1 VKSGLRAAAIAVSLA
16 LLIGGEAAGQL
27 AMPSARSQGLAGAF
41 TARARGYE
49 AAIWNPA
56 NLGLPDRPRWS
67 FGLAGVTG
75 TLTNNSLTYGQLSD
89 LYGKFLDDAAKS
101 ELLAEVRTANPDGL
115 LTLDF
120 ELGGSLLGFSLG
132 RFGFGLGTSAAGKGD
147 LSSEALELIL
157 FGNVGESGEGKDFDF
172 SGSNGHTWWLS
183 GGYLS
188 YAQPFNI
195 SREDASPIDLSI
207 GASFKYGAA
216 HRYIRF
222 DDVGTVIRSQPLG
235 LDARAELLDS
245 ETKDVGRYWA
255 FDVGVAAQWENL
267 VAGLTLQNLVGDF
280 VWNLGDFNLTRYA
293 AIAEFGRAVT
303 VDSTAAFY
311 ELSEEDRQRLED
323 FFDRLNLPTRL
334 GIGAAYQVTS
344 KVSLSLDY
352 RDHLGGRLRSLWN
365 RSLAVGGE
373 FYWVRRLPLRAG
385 VTTDFRQMAL
395 TAGAGL
401 ELGVFHAD
409 FAVGRWGAVN
419 GEGATVALSVSFWPS
434 KSASPTEQDHET
446 GPPSP

>member
-1 VKSGLRAAAIAVSLA
+1 MRGLRSAAIAVSLA
-16 LLIGGEAAGQL
+16 VLTGAEATGQL
-27 AMPSARSQGLAGAF
+27 AMPSARSQALAGAF

-75 TLTNNSLTYGQLSD
+75 TLTNNSLTYGQLSG

-101 ELLAEVRTANPDGL
+101 ELLDEVRTANADGL

-132 RFGFGLGTSAAGKGD
+132 RFGFGLGTSAAGKGE
-147 LSSEALELIL
+147 LSAEALELIL

-172 SGSNGHTWWLS
+172 SGSNGQTWWLS
-183 GGYLS
+183 GGYVS
-188 YAQPFNI
+188 YGQPLI
-195 SREDASPIDLSI
+195 VSHEASTLDLSI
-207 GASFKYGAA
+207 GASFKYGVA
-216 HRYIRF
+216 HTYLRF
-222 DDVGTVIRSQPLG
+222 DDLGTLIRAEPLD

-245 ETKDVGRYWA
+245 ETKDIGRYWA

-267 VAGLTLQNLVGDF
+267 VAGLMLQNLVNDF
-280 VWNLGDFNLTRYA
+280 VWSLGDFNLTRYA
-293 AIAEFGRAVT
+293 AMADFNRAVT
-303 VDSTAAFY
+303 VDTTAAFY
-311 ELSEEDRQRLED
+311 ELSHEDRQRLED

-334 GIGAAYQVTS
+334 GIGAAYQVTP

-352 RDHLGGRLRSLWN
+352 RDHLGGRLRSLWE

-373 FYWVRRLPLRAG
+373 FYWVRRLPLRVG
-385 VTTDFRQMAL
+385 VSTDFSQMAL
-395 TAGAGL
+395 AAGAGL

-419 GEGATVALSVSFWPS
+419 GEGATVALSVSFWPG
-434 KSASPTEQDHET
+434 KSASPTEQDHEE

>member
-1 VKSGLRAAAIAVSLA
+1 MAISLA
-16 LLIGGEAAGQL
+16 FVISGEAAGQL
-27 AMPSARSQGLAGAF
+27 AMPSARSQALAGSF
-41 TARARGYE
+41 TARARGHE
-49 AAIWNPA
+49 APTWNPA

-67 FGLAGVTG
+67 IGLAGVTG
-75 TLTNNSLTYGQLSD
+75 TLTNNSLTYGQITD

-101 ELLAEVRTANPDGL
+101 ELLAEVRSANPDGL

-120 ELGGSLLGFSLG
+120 ELGGSFLGFSLG
-132 RFGFGLGTSAAGKGD
+132 RFAFGLGTSAAGKGD
-147 LSSEALELIL
+147 LSSDALELIL
-157 FGNVGESGEGKDFDF
+157 FGNVGESGEGKDFDL
-172 SGSNGHTWWLS
+172 SGSNGHAWWMS

-188 YAQPFNI
+188 YAQPFSI

-216 HRYIRF
+216 HRYLRF
-222 DDVGTVIRSQPLG
+222 DDLGTIIRSDPLG
-235 LDARAELLDS
+235 LDARGELLDS

-267 VAGLTLQNLVGDF
+267 VAGLTLQNVVSDF
-280 VWNLGDFNLTRYA
+280 AWSLGDFNLTRYA
-293 AIAEFGRAVT
+293 ATANYGRTVT

-311 ELSEEDRQRLED
+311 ELSEEERQRLED
-323 FFDRLNLPTRL
+323 SFDRLDLPTRL
-334 GIGAAYQVTS
+334 RVGVAYQVGA

-352 RDHLGGRLRSLWN
+352 RDYLGGRLRSLWE

-385 VTTDFRQMAL
+385 VSTDFDQLAL
-395 TAGAGL
+395 AAGAGL

-409 FAVGRWGAVN
+409 LAVARWGVVN

-434 KSASPTEQDHET
+434 NY
-446 GPPSP
+446 